1 MAFAPAPSRHSDL
14 SLSSSPL
21 AERVSFPRCR
31 RARFTIW
38 TFFAVA
44 VAIALA
50 MPLPLLYAQS
60 SPQITAVAPTTGKV
74 NSSITITGKNLGKDQ
89 VVAVFLSDAK
99 LDHKAAVVDQED
111 TKIVIKV
118 PEVKPGAYNISL
130 QEGKAIYI
138 QPVLFNV
145 QG

>member
-14 SLSSSPL
+14 ELSSSPL
-21 AERVSFPRCR
+21 DARVSFHR
-31 RARFTIW
+31 RSAPFTKW
-38 TFFAVA
+38 TFFAV
-44 VAIALA
+44 VVVITFAL
-50 MPLPLLYAQS
+50 PLPLLYAQS
-60 SPQITAVAPTTGKV
+60 SPQITTVAPTAGKV
-74 NSSITITGKNLGKDQ
+74 NASITITGKNLGRDQ

-99 LDHKAAVVDQED
+99 LDHKATVVDQED

-118 PEVKPGAYNISL
+118 PEVKPGQYNISL